1 MSLVT
6 FPLTCLPALV
16 TVTLHRA
23 GGAAGSR
30 AGFTVLAAG
39 MAGPAPRWPR
49 PGITPGW
56 RGRYLVPSA
65 DLADAVS
72 RLRRAMRRAARAAD
86 RQSGLSVAQLEMLS
100 CLAENPGSRPGQL
113 ARLLRLAPSSVA
125 TLTQSLRQS
134 GLVTRTGGAGD
145 RRTASLDLTPA
156 GETAVLRWK
165 TLNERLLSEAQAALP
180 PERRSALNGAL
191 PALADLAG
199 AVDALAELAGGT
211 GPLAGPGAA
220 LPGLAGQG
228 DEPPASRTAS

>member
-1 MSLVT
+1 
-6 FPLTCLPALV
+6 
-16 TVTLHRA
+16 
-23 GGAAGSR
+23 
-30 AGFTVLAAG
+30 
-39 MAGPAPRWPR
+39 
-49 PGITPGW
+49 
-56 RGRYLVPSA
+56 
-65 DLADAVS
+65 
-72 RLRRAMRRAARAAD
+72 MRRAARAAD

-180 PERRSALNGAL
+180 PERRSALT
-191 PALADLAG
+191 ALADLAG

-220 LPGLAGQG
+220 LPGLAGQR